1 MDCPLP
7 AALPGLRVCPIVAWS
22 EKKPFCLNS
31 EGAETSTQRR
41 PNQSTILTYPDLT
54 CLAAAQRS
62 GAPLFSTSESLSPP
76 YAPCFCGQ
84 ARTTP
89 APSGRSA
96 AKAVAEGGP
105 GPCRKECPVESL
117 LLAQGH
123 CVVQGSL
130 RCFARTRV
138 NWQFV
143 AGERAPGS
151 LAALPAALQ
160 VDYVGLRIV
169 EHRCCWHYARYA
181 LPPYLSLLCPEL
193 PNRTPHTAPP
203 PSPHW
208 RPESCLCC
216 RVI

>member
-1 MDCPLP
+1 MPGRYGLP
-7 AALPGLRVCPIVAWS
+7 AARSPARFTGMPYRRLER
-22 EKKPFCLNS
+22 KKPLCLNS

-117 LLAQGH
+117 LLAEGH

-138 NWQFV
+138 NWQFARRYLRPV
-143 AGERAPGS
+143 NEADSGC
-151 LAALPAALQ
+151 
-160 VDYVGLRIV
+160 YVF
-169 EHRCCWHYARYA
+169 
-181 LPPYLSLLCPEL
+181 
-193 PNRTPHTAPP
+193 
-203 PSPHW
+203 
-208 RPESCLCC
+208 
-216 RVI
+216 